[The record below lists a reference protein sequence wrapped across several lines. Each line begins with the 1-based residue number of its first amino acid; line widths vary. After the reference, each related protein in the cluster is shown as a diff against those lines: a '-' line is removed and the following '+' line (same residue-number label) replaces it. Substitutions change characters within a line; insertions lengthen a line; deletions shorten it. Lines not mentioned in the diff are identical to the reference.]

1 MKKYFFFVLGQ
12 IPGRER
18 VRRRDHRQPDPR
30 PPEDSARGRRPLHLR
45 RVQPGG

>member
-1 MKKYFFFVLGQ
+1 LKKYFFFVLGQ

-30 PPEDSARGRRPLHLR
+30 PPEDPARGRRPLHLR